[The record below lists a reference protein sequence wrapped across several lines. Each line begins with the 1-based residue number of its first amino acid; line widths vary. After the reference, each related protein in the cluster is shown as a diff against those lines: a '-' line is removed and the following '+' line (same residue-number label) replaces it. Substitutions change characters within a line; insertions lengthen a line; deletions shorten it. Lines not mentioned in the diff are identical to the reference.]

1 MSMFSKE
8 SRAAMD
14 DLMEKIIEEP
24 SVPEFLKIGLRI
36 SKTYGRIRGKLD
48 KAYFGFN
55 EPSMLP
61 EMDAA
66 KYPARK
72 EFLEYLLLM
81 EAGLD
86 SFLAAHPAPP
96 CTRPLAA

>member
-1 MSMFSKE
+1 
-8 SRAAMD
+8 MD
-14 DLMEKIIEEP
+14 ELMDKIMEEP
-24 SVPEFLKIGLRI
+24 SVPEFLKIRLRL
-36 SKTYGRIRGKLD
+36 SKIHVRIRGKLD

-55 EPSMLP
+55 EPSILP
-61 EMDAA
+61 EMDMA

-86 SFLAAHPAPP
+86 SFLEAYPVPP
-96 CTRPLAA
+96 CTRSCAA